1 MLQTQRDTGSIPGSE
16 RSAGGGHGNPLE
28 YSCLEKPMNRG
39 AWLAAV
45 HRVTQSWT
53 QPKRLCM
60 YFTIHVFFSF
70 FFGQGDNIYT
80 EKYINH
86 GSLQNNHKTKSCV
99 TTT

>member
-1 MLQTQRDTGSIPGSE
+1 
-16 RSAGGGHGNPLE
+16 
-28 YSCLEKPMNRG
+28 MNRG

-53 QPKRLCM
+53 QPKRLRV

-70 FFGQGDNIYT
+70 FFGEGDNIYT

-99 TTT
+99 TTM